1 MYVSRPK
8 VPQVLLLAE
17 PEMGPEDVNRA
28 PHRIVSN
35 SQHASTRTARAKC
48 GAAEGVVVI
57 WIALKKKN
65 IFGPRGLPRFENLGR
80 ILGQE
85 SFGKSYGANFA
96 DSLFLPTFITWVPF

>member
-57 WIALKKKN
+57 WIALKKKT
-65 IFGPRGLPRFENLGR
+65 FSDHGDYRGLK
-80 ILGQE
+80 I
-85 SFGKSYGANFA
+85 
-96 DSLFLPTFITWVPF
+96 WVEF